1 MSDNDENDGKHLYT
15 EEEEEYCEDWLN
27 GMKELQSDGRLVTF
41 DAKDLTKYVKFKRKQ
56 YNYEDINDEELAE
69 VFHDDFNIFTEEHFK
84 KIHRI
89 DARQL
94 RMVLRTRGV
103 HLPKTGTEAY
113 KALYDQ
119 SRKTTSDRWTK
130 EQVQEVIKDPNVHE
144 PKFKSGVIRAFINNN
159 YAYETDNVDDD
170 QQGGGDPDD
179 GDNDDGDGD
188 RKPEK
193 DKKSSPRNPSYSTTQ
208 SLVSLSKF
216 YTDKE
221 KYSGDND
228 NFDFK
233 LSIFYEISRRAEV
246 PTDMLYK
253 AFPMMLRESALE
265 FFHANYDSL
274 PSTFKEL
281 CTYMRSNFE
290 GDEYQRN
297 MLSEWNSITL
307 QSTKKEN
314 RGKPL
319 SECLTIMI
327 KRLRMLQHRLDPAM
341 RQMSHLHNKLILACE
356 DTEACN
362 LACFDPKK
370 DVSGLI
376 NQLRQSVNTWERSHK
391 SDENSVLFTDRRFRN
406 NNNSD
411 RRSAGNFRNK
421 NFGSGSYNRSP
432 QRPNSSNRIQR
443 CWICKKEG
451 CRSTKHSREEQDKN
465 RREYREKIKNGSN
478 NAFNKRYD
486 QWMIEY
492 EGEATDAESDS
503 ETEMGQF
510 FRP

>member
-1 MSDNDENDGKHLYT
+1 MPDNNENMYT
-15 EEEEEYCEDWLN
+15 EEEEEYCENWFN
-27 GMKELQSDGRLVTF
+27 GLQELQSDSRLVTF
-41 DAKDLTKYVKFKRKQ
+41 DTKDLTKYIKFKRKQ
-56 YNYEDINDEELAE
+56 YDHVNINDDDLAE
-69 VFHDDFNIFTEEHFK
+69 VFHDDFNMFTEEHFK

-94 RMVLRTRGV
+94 RMVLRIRGV
-103 HLPKTGTEAY
+103 YLPKSNIEAY

-119 SRKTTSDRWTK
+119 SRKTISDIWTK
-130 EQVQEVIKDPNVHE
+130 EQVQEVIKDPNIQE
-144 PKFKSGVIRAFINNN
+144 PKFKSGVIRAFISNN
-159 YAYETDNVDDD
+159 YAYKTDNVDDN
-170 QQGGGDPDD
+170 QQGGGDPGDGDD
-179 GDNDDGDGD
+179 GDDNN

-193 DKKSSPRNPSYSTTQ
+193 DKKSPPRNPSYSATQ

-216 YTDKE
+216 YTDDE
-221 KYSGDND
+221 KYGGDDD

-253 AFPMMLRESALE
+253 AFPMMLKESSLE
-265 FFHANYDSL
+265 FFHANYESL

-290 GDEYQRN
+290 GDEYQCN
-297 MLSEWNSITL
+297 MLSQWNSITL
-307 QSTKKEN
+307 RSTKKEHRN
-314 RGKPL
+314 KPL

-327 KRLRMLQHRLDPAM
+327 KQLRLLQHRLDPAM

-370 DVSGLI
+370 DISGLI
-376 NQLRQSVNTWERSHK
+376 NQLKQSINIWERSHK
-391 SDENSVLFTDRRFRN
+391 SDEN
-406 NNNSD
+406 
-411 RRSAGNFRNK
+411 K
-421 NFGSGSYNRSP
+421 
-432 QRPNSSNRIQR
+432 
-443 CWICKKEG
+443 
-451 CRSTKHSREEQDKN
+451 
-465 RREYREKIKNGSN
+465 
-478 NAFNKRYD
+478 
-486 QWMIEY
+486 Y

-510 FRP
+510 FADLDIDDDECR